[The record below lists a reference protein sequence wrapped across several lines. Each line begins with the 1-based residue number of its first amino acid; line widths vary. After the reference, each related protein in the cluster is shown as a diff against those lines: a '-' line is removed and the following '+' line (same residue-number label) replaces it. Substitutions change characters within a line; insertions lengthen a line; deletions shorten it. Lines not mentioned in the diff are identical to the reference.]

1 MELTKDFIDT
11 MAEGAIILDGF
22 EDCIIGITEECGN
35 GPRLLYS
42 VKSIINKLMDDMSE
56 EDALEYYQYNI
67 LGGYF
72 GEQNPIFLVDYIV
85 D

>member
-1 MELTKDFIDT
+1 MEITRDFIDT

-22 EDCIIGITEECGN
+22 EDCIIGITEEYGC

-42 VKSIINKLMDDMSE
+42 VNSIIKKLMEDMSE

-67 LGGYF
+67 LGGHF
-72 GEQNPIFLVDYIV
+72 GEQNPIFLVDYIT